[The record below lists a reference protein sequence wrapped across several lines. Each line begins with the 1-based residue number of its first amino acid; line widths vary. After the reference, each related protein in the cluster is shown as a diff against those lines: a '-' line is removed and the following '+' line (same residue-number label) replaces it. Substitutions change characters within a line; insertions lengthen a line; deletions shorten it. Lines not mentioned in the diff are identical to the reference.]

1 MSRRITTLV
10 IVLLIAYGGVAAVIA
25 SNSTPKLGLDLKGGT
40 SVILRAPD
48 GTDPDVLSK
57 AVEIMRGRIEAFGV
71 QEPEISISGS
81 NAVLVQLPGVTD
93 RERAL
98 QAIGQTGVLSFR
110 PVFAASFQS
119 PIFDT
124 TTTTTVP
131 ETTSTTSAGETTT
144 TAAGS
149 TTTESTATTT
159 PTTTTTTLP
168 AGVDPTTGFT
178 TDDSPDLLRSWVPEY
193 DSSGQLIAGYEV
205 GTLCNDGTTL
215 ATCQIGSDGAPTN
228 GTPDPMTGSDITE
241 ALANFSQTTGQW
253 QVDLKLNS
261 DGARKF
267 QELTRAAAQF
277 ATGDPQRQI
286 AIVLDGKIISA
297 PQVASTVDAS
307 TGIAGGSAVITLG
320 AGDNQQA
327 QAQDLAVVLR
337 YGSLP
342 VSFVQD
348 QVQSVSATLGSDSLR
363 SGLIAGLAGLILVAL
378 YMLLYYRSLGVVT
391 IVGLSVFGSLMLIVL
406 GLLSTT
412 SGLTL
417 TLAGVTG
424 IVVSVGITA
433 DSYIVFYERI
443 KEELHRGRTMRA
455 AVDEGF
461 SRAFHTILTADS
473 VSILAAV
480 LLWLL
485 AVGPVKGFALTLGI
499 ATLLDIFV
507 AYFFTRNAV
516 GAIAHGGLGEGG
528 RFSIRAAAGGVQEA
542 S

>member
-10 IVLLIAYGGVAAVIA
+10 IVLLLAYGGVAAVVA
-25 SNSTPKLGLDLKGGT
+25 SHSTPKLGLDLKGGT

-48 GTDPDVLSK
+48 GTDPDVLTK

-71 QEPEISISGS
+71 QEPEISISGANS
-81 NAVLVQLPGVTD
+81 VLVQLPGVTD

-124 TTTTTVP
+124 TTTTTAP
-131 ETTSTTSAGETTT
+131 QTTTTAAGETTT
-144 TAAGS
+144 TAAGTTTSES
-149 TTTESTATTT
+149 TTTTT
-159 PTTTTTTLP
+159 PTTTTTLP
-168 AGVDPTTGFT
+168 AGVDPSTGFT
-178 TDDSPDLLRSWVPEY
+178 INDSPDLLRSWVPEY
-193 DSSGQLIAGYEV
+193 DSKDKVIAGYEI

-215 ATCQIGSDGAPTN
+215 ATCEVGTDGNPTN

-253 QVDLKLNS
+253 QVDLKLND

-297 PQVASTVDAS
+297 PQVASNVDAN

-320 AGDNQQA
+320 TGDNQQA
-327 QAQDLAVVLR
+327 EAQDLAVVLR

-342 VSFVQD
+342 VSFEQD

-363 SGLIAGLAGLILVAL
+363 SGLIAGLAGLILVAI
-378 YMLLYYRSLGVVT
+378 YMLLYYRSLGAVT

-406 GLLSTT
+406 GLLSRT

-443 KEELHRGRTMRA
+443 KEELHRGRTMNA

-461 SRAFHTILTADS
+461 SRAFHTILTADT
-473 VSILAAV
+473 VSMLAAV

-499 ATLLDIFV
+499 ATFLDILV

-516 GAIAHGGLGEGG
+516 GAIAHSGLGEGG
-528 RFSIRAAAGGVQEA
+528 QFSIRAAAGGVQEA

>member
-10 IVLLIAYGGVAAVIA
+10 IVLLLAYGGVAAVVA
-25 SNSTPKLGLDLKGGT
+25 SHSTPKLGLDLKGGT

-48 GTDPDVLSK
+48 GTDPDVLTK

-71 QEPEISISGS
+71 QEPEISISGANS
-81 NAVLVQLPGVTD
+81 VLVQLPGVTD

-124 TTTTTVP
+124 TTTTTAP
-131 ETTSTTSAGETTT
+131 QTTTTAAGETTT
-144 TAAGS
+144 TAAGTTTSES
-149 TTTESTATTT
+149 TTTTT
-159 PTTTTTTLP
+159 PTTTTTLP
-168 AGVDPTTGFT
+168 AGVDPSTGFT
-178 TDDSPDLLRSWVPEY
+178 INDSPDLLRSWVPEY
-193 DSSGQLIAGYEV
+193 DSKDKVIAGYEI

-215 ATCQIGSDGAPTN
+215 ATCEVGTDGNPTN

-253 QVDLKLNS
+253 QVDLKLND

-297 PQVASTVDAS
+297 PQVAANVDAN

-320 AGDNQQA
+320 TGDNQQA
-327 QAQDLAVVLR
+327 EAQDLAVVLR

-342 VSFVQD
+342 VSFEQD

-363 SGLIAGLAGLILVAL
+363 SGLIAGLAGLILVAI
-378 YMLLYYRSLGVVT
+378 YMLLYYRSLGAVT

-406 GLLSTT
+406 GLLSRT

-443 KEELHRGRTMRA
+443 KEELHRGRTMNA

-461 SRAFHTILTADS
+461 SRAFHTILTADT
-473 VSILAAV
+473 VSMLAAV

-499 ATLLDIFV
+499 ATFLDILV

-516 GAIAHGGLGEGG
+516 GAIAHSGLGEGG
-528 RFSIRAAAGGVQEA
+528 QFSIRAAAGGVQEA

>member
-1 MSRRITTLV
+1 
-10 IVLLIAYGGVAAVIA
+10 VAAILA
-25 SNSTPKLGLDLKGGT
+25 THSTPELGLDLKGGT
-40 SVILRAPD
+40 SVILRAPE
-48 GTDPDVLSK
+48 GTDPDVLAK

-71 QEPEISISGS
+71 QEPEISITGS
-81 NAVLVQLPGVTD
+81 NGVLVQLPGVTD

-98 QAIGQTGVLSFR
+98 EAIGQTGVLSFR
-110 PVFAASFQS
+110 PVLSSSFQS

-124 TTTTTVP
+124 TTTTSATTTTTGDSTTTTGD
-131 ETTSTTSAGETTT
+131 TTSTTEATTT
-144 TAAGS
+144 TS
-149 TTTESTATTT
+149 
-159 PTTTTTTLP
+159 LP
-168 AGVDPTTGFT
+168 AGVDPSTGFT
-178 TDDSPDLLRSWVPEY
+178 IKDTPELLASWLPEY
-193 DSSGQLIAGYEV
+193 ADDGSLTAGYEV
-205 GTLCNDGTTL
+205 GTLCKTDSAYITCVGDGSGNPVDGTVDPLTGGDITSAL
-215 ATCQIGSDGAPTN
+215 AT
-228 GTPDPMTGSDITE
+228 
-241 ALANFSQTTGQW
+241 FSQTTGQW
-253 QVDLKLNS
+253 QVDLKLND

-267 QELTRAAAQF
+267 QDLTRNAAQF
-277 ATGDPQRQI
+277 PVGTAQRQI
-286 AIVLDGKIISA
+286 AIVLDGKVISA
-297 PQVASTVDAS
+297 PQVSANVDAN
-307 TGIAGGSAVITLG
+307 TGIAGGNAVITMG
-320 AGDNQQA
+320 TGTNQQQ
-327 QAQDLAVVLR
+327 QAQDLSVVLR

-363 SGLIAGLAGLILVAL
+363 SGLIAGLAGLFLVAI
-378 YMLLYYRSLGVVT
+378 YMMLYYRSLGAVT
-391 IVGLSVFGSLMLIVL
+391 IVGLTIFGSLMLIVL
-406 GLLSTT
+406 GLLGKTA
-412 SGLTL
+412 GLTL

-461 SRAFHTILTADS
+461 SRAFHTILTADT

-499 ATLLDIFV
+499 ATFLDILV

-516 GAIAHGGLGEGG
+516 SLIAHGNLGEGG

>member
-1 MSRRITTLV
+1 MSRRIVTLI
-10 IVLLIAYGGVAAVIA
+10 IVVVLAYGGVAAILGTQ
-25 SNSTPKLGLDLKGGT
+25 STPKLGLDLKGGT

-48 GTDPDVLSK
+48 GTDPAVLEK

-71 QEPEISISGS
+71 QEPEISISGT
-81 NAVLVQLPGVTD
+81 NGVLVQLPGVTD

-110 PVFAASFQS
+110 PVLAASIQS
-119 PIFDT
+119 PLLET
-124 TTTTTVP
+124 TTTTTT
-131 ETTSTTSAGETTT
+131 ETTTTTTAGETTTTSAGETTT
-144 TAAGS
+144 T
-149 TTTESTATTT
+149 ES
-159 PTTTTTTLP
+159 TTTTTPSTTTTFP

-178 TDDSPDLLRSWVPEY
+178 IDDSPDLLHSWVPEY
-193 DSSGQLIAGYEV
+193 DATGQLIAGYEV
-205 GTLCNDGTTL
+205 GTLCDDGTTL
-215 ATCQIGSDGAPTN
+215 ATCQSADGTTPTN

-253 QVDLKLNS
+253 EVSLKLNG
-261 DGARKF
+261 DGATKF
-267 QELTRAAAQF
+267 QQLTKDAAQY

-297 PQVASTVDAS
+297 PQVASTVDPN
-307 TGIAGGSAVITLG
+307 TGIAGGSATITLG

-327 QAQDLAVVLR
+327 EAQDLAVVLR

-342 VSFVQD
+342 VSFVRD

-363 SGLIAGLAGLILVAL
+363 SGLIAGIAGLILVAL
-378 YMLLYYRSLGVVT
+378 YMILYYRSLGIVT
-391 IVGLSVFGSLMLIVL
+391 ILGLSIFGSLMLIVL
-406 GLLSTT
+406 GLLGKA

-455 AVDEGF
+455 AVEEGF
-461 SRAFHTILTADS
+461 SRAFHTILTADT

-499 ATLLDIFV
+499 ATFLDILV

-516 GAIAHGGLGEGG
+516 GAVALSGLGEQGV
-528 RFSIRAAAGGVQEA
+528 FSVRAAAGGVREV

>member
-10 IVLLIAYGGVAAVIA
+10 IVLLLAYGGVAAVLA
-25 SNSTPKLGLDLKGGT
+25 SHSTPKLGLDLKGGT

-48 GTDPDVLSK
+48 GTDPDVLTK

-71 QEPEISISGS
+71 QEPEISISGN

-98 QAIGQTGVLSFR
+98 EAIGQTGVLSFR

-119 PIFDT
+119 PILDAT
-124 TTTTTVP
+124 TTTTAPKTTT
-131 ETTSTTSAGETTT
+131 TTSVGETTT
-144 TAAGS
+144 TAAGATTTGS
-149 TTTESTATTT
+149 TTTTAA
-159 PTTTTTTLP
+159 PTTTTTLP

-178 TDDSPDLLRSWVPEY
+178 VSDSPDLLHSWVPDY
-193 DSSGQLIAGYEV
+193 DAKGQLVAGYEV

-215 ATCQIGSDGAPTN
+215 ATCQDGGDGTPTN

-253 QVDLKLNS
+253 QVDLKLND

-277 ATGDPQRQI
+277 STGDPQRQI
-286 AIVLDGKIISA
+286 AIVLDGKVISA
-297 PQVASTVDAS
+297 PQVASNVDAN

-320 AGDNQQA
+320 TGDNQQA
-327 QAQDLAVVLR
+327 QAQDLAVILR

-342 VSFVQD
+342 VSFEQD

-363 SGLIAGLAGLILVAL
+363 SGLIAGLAGLILVAI
-378 YMLLYYRSLGVVT
+378 YMLLYYRSLGAVT
-391 IVGLSVFGSLMLIVL
+391 ILGLSVFGSLMLIVL
-406 GLLSTT
+406 GLLSRT

-443 KEELHRGRTMRA
+443 KEELHRGRTMKA

-461 SRAFHTILTADS
+461 SRAFHTILTADT

-499 ATLLDIFV
+499 ATFLDILV

-516 GAIAHGGLGEGG
+516 SAIAHSGLGEGG

>member
-10 IVLLIAYGGVAAVIA
+10 IVLALAYGGVAAVVA
-25 SNSTPKLGLDLKGGT
+25 THSTPKLGLDLKGGT

-48 GTDPDVLSK
+48 GTDPAVLAK

-71 QEPEISISGS
+71 QEPEIAISGN

-131 ETTSTTSAGETTT
+131 ETTTTSAGETTT

-149 TTTESTATTT
+149 TTTESTTTTTATTT
-159 PTTTTTTLP
+159 TSLP
-168 AGVDPTTGFT
+168 AGVDPTTGFMIN
-178 TDDSPDLLRSWVPEY
+178 DSPDLLDSWVPEY
-193 DSSGQLIAGYEV
+193 DANGQLVAGYEV

-215 ATCQIGSDGAPTN
+215 ATCQKGSDGAPTN
-228 GTPDPMTGSDITE
+228 GTPDPLTGSDITE
-241 ALANFSQTTGQW
+241 ALATFSQTTGQW
-253 QVDLKLNS
+253 QVDLKLND

-277 ATGDPQRQI
+277 STGDPQRQI

-297 PQVASTVDAS
+297 PQVSSNVDS
-307 TGIAGGSAVITLG
+307 NTGIAGGSAVITLG
-320 AGDNQQA
+320 TGGNQQSE
-327 QAQDLAVVLR
+327 AQDLAVVLR

-342 VSFVQD
+342 VSFEQD

-363 SGLIAGLAGLILVAL
+363 SGLIAGLAGLILVAI

-406 GLLSTT
+406 GLLSAT

-443 KEELHRGRTMRA
+443 KEELHRGRTMKA

-461 SRAFHTILTADS
+461 SRAFHTILTADT

-499 ATLLDIFV
+499 ATFLDILV

-516 GAIAHGGLGEGG
+516 GAIAHSGLGEGG